1 MSHQIISKFP
11 RKVNRMNEH
20 DIDNLI
26 CIIIGGVLITAVI
39 LIYLF
44 THTQEEPIPEL
55 TAYEIPERVV
65 VFEETGTIESEAEPV
80 KHLTDEDI
88 MAMVVSAESKG
99 EEMVGKVAVAS
110 VILNRCDYYGETVET
125 VVNKPNQFASYENE
139 KPSDEC
145 YRAVE
150 IAQAHRDLFPAT
162 MMWFARD
169 GYHKNDKLEDYLP
182 IGSHYFS
189 ILKAE

>member
-1 MSHQIISKFP
+1 MGEDSNENIIRF
-11 RKVNRMNEH
+11 
-20 DIDNLI
+20 LI
-26 CIIIGGVLITAVI
+26 YVIIAGIFLIIMVLIYQNKHEV
-39 LIYLF
+39 
-44 THTQEEPIPEL
+44 EVPEL
-55 TAYEIPERVV
+55 TAYEIPKPEKLV
-65 VFEETGTIESEAEPV
+65 VFEEVGTIEVEAEPTV
-80 KHLTDEDI
+80 HLTDQDI
-88 MAMVVSAESKG
+88 MAMVISAEAKG

-125 VVNKPNQFASYENE
+125 VVNEPNQFANYENE

-162 MMWFARD
+162 MMWFRRD
-169 GYHKNDKLEDYLP
+169 YYHKNDKLEDYLP
-182 IGSHYFS
+182 IGNHYFS